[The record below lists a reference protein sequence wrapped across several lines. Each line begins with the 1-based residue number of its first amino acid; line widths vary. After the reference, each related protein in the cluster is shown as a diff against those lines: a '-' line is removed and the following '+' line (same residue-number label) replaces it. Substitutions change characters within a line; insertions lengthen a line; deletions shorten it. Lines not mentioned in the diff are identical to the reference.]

1 MVIIIFKP
9 VGYCICT
16 LSTGNKRYIQQ
27 SIMHLSSASP
37 TGGGGGEPRADV
49 GTLQIVHF
57 KVLVFPHPWG
67 LFFLQSPHY
76 LAKSSNQ
83 LDLKMH
89 FRTLFWVFEQLAN
102 TRTLHSD
109 EN

>member
-1 MVIIIFKP
+1 MEILDTFPRVFCFRKSRINETFSGKCYKSYAPVIGFP
-9 VGYCICT
+9 E
-16 LSTGNKRYIQQ
+16 
-27 SIMHLSSASP
+27 
-37 TGGGGGEPRADV
+37 GGGPQADV
-49 GTLQIVHF
+49 GTLLIVHF

-76 LAKSSNQ
+76 LAKPSTQ

-89 FRTLFWVFEQLAN
+89 LRTLFWLFEQLAN
-102 TRTLHSD
+102 TQTLHSD